1 MCIRDRDK
9 GNLRARGLAGYDI
22 AFTRRRSPVR
32 IRPCPSFFWRTGAK
46 TVSDDEDDKT
56 EELPTSAEDEETKK
70 EAPDEQERQRKPLER
85 AIQVTSL
92 VDYAAALIRGERAA
106 YLANI
111 GRDKQAVSTSDAPK
125 LRFSESDLNNFVSLR
140 KTGLAEKSLDWIDR
154 ASMALWEST
163 KGEISQRTLRGLRES
178 ILDKYTSPD
187 SHSKVLSFAKGFL
200 TFLAKTRREP
210 QFTSFEP
217 YLDTVSYTHLTLPT
231 N

>member
-46 TVSDDEDDKT
+46 IVSDDEDDKT
-56 EELPTSAEDEETKK
+56 EELPTSAEDEETNK
-70 EAPDEQERQRKPLER
+70 EATDEQERQKKPLER

-92 VDYAAALIRGERAA
+92 VDYAAALIREERAA

-125 LRFSESDLNNFVSLR
+125 LRFSESDLNNFVAHR
-140 KTGLAEKSLDWIDR
+140 KTGLAAKSLDWIDR
-154 ASMALWEST
+154 ASLALWKST
-163 KGEISQRTLRGLRES
+163 KGE
-178 ILDKYTSPD
+178 
-187 SHSKVLSFAKGFL
+187 
-200 TFLAKTRREP
+200 
-210 QFTSFEP
+210 
-217 YLDTVSYTHLTLPT
+217 VSR
-231 N
+231 